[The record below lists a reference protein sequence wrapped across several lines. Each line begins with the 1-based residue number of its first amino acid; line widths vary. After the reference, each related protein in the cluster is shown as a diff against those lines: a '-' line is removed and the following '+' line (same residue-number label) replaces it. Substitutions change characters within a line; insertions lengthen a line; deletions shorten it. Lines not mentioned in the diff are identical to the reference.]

1 MNKGPIGPLD
11 QVEVE
16 LLLYALSVL
25 KNAGLPSGPVS
36 DHTLKEIQN
45 LYFRISIS

>member
-1 MNKGPIGPLD
+1 MNKGPIGGLD

-16 LLLYALSVL
+16 LLLCALTVL
-25 KNAGLPSGPVS
+25 KNKGTPSGMPS
-36 DHTLKEIQN
+36 EHTLKEIQN